1 MQPRLK
7 PNAVV
12 NWPIPGQF
20 IGQLRPAMVVVNS
33 PPFRGLLIT
42 CRPQSA
48 NDNLSTPSKS
58 ITWCPSLHRHALPHF
73 AEPLGAAKQSRC
85 LRPPLN
91 PTMPKGG
98 ANGLAG

>member
-7 PNAVV
+7 PSAVV

-20 IGQLRPAMVVVNS
+20 IGQLRPAVVVVNG

-48 NDNLSTPSKS
+48 NDDFSTRTAST
-58 ITWCPSLHRHALPHF
+58 TWWPTLHRHALPHS
-73 AEPLGAAKQSRC
+73 AEPLGPAKRSRC
-85 LRPPLN
+85 PAPRLN